1 MMVTPASSAMEMMIT
16 RNATFSQSIKE
27 GNNVRGSGSG
37 DGGKW
42 EERMRRNAV
51 TSDEGRRRKMMVDL
65 REAAWS
71 KEKAMARR

>member
-1 MMVTPASSAMEMMIT
+1 MVVTPASSAMETMIT

-27 GNNVRGSGSG
+27 GNNVHGSGSG

-71 KEKAMARR
+71 KEKTMARR